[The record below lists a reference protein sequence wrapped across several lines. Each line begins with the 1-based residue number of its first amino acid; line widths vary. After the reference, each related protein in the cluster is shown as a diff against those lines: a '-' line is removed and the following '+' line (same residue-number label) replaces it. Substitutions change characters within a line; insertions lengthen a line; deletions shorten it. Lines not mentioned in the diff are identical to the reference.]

1 MPSPPPWRSC
11 SASTSRSSDARQRA
25 LLRVGIVAADATGA
39 LHLTPRG
46 EAWLQLPPV
55 ALAPV
60 VEASIPALPEL
71 DPLPTALE
79 PLPER
84 SPKTSKRKRG
94 PKLGFGLPR
103 AALAWTRVLPA
114 PLRRLRVPGVR
125 LPGFVPSGLV
135 VRRRLALVGASALL
149 IIVAGKTGLYSFG
162 SASATAAQ
170 APFANVKA
178 TATPWKIADL
188 TTPPPPTST
197 PDAARWMVVQHT
209 NGLGLVLR
217 PEPASTARVT
227 LLQDGARLRVT
238 GNSVEQGGHAW
249 WPVTSPSGAS
259 GWVAGE
265 FVAPDR

>member
-1 MPSPPPWRSC
+1 MAEPPEMADTDPPAMDQPDEDESDWYQSDGDQPEGDQPEGDQPDGKRPDGDQPDGVEPDGERPDEDGASLERAPSPAL
-11 SASTSRSSDARQRA
+11 ASPTPAAPATATAWAPALGQDKSPGELELILARLIAADIAEPAALAQLLGVDEPFIGRPQRA

-71 DPLPTALE
+71 DPLPPALE

-114 PLRRLRVPGVR
+114 PLRRLRVPVCGC
-125 LPGFVPSGLV
+125 
-135 VRRRLALVGASALL
+135 
-149 IIVAGKTGLYSFG
+149 
-162 SASATAAQ
+162 
-170 APFANVKA
+170 
-178 TATPWKIADL
+178 
-188 TTPPPPTST
+188 
-197 PDAARWMVVQHT
+197 
-209 NGLGLVLR
+209 
-217 PEPASTARVT
+217 PASCRPDSSSAAVWR
-227 LLQDGARLRVT
+227 
-238 GNSVEQGGHAW
+238 S
-249 WPVTSPSGAS
+249 S
-259 GWVAGE
+259 
-265 FVAPDR
+265 APRRC